1 MTMEATSQPVTQPLS
16 DFDRKVLGIM
26 KSLGWGISASS
37 LAEYADTSQE
47 IVQGSLNWL
56 SEQGL
61 VECHQHPEYGWMCW
75 YLTDQNSPN
84 VCPVCGKHCCNAHGL
99 AIHKARA
106 HSAGQKK
113 EQVWV
118 DRSEGPLELVPEA
131 SDTMTM
137 DLTPKSIIF
146 VQEIISRFATL
157 PGAKISVTVE
167 FSKEVD
173 A

>member
-1 MTMEATSQPVTQPLS
+1 MEATVQPVTQPLS
-16 DFDRKVLGIM
+16 DFDRKILGIM

-37 LAEYADTSQE
+37 LAEYADTSKE
-47 IVQGSLNWL
+47 IVQASLNWL

-61 VECHQHPEYGWMCW
+61 VECHQHPEYGWLCW

-84 VCPVCGKHCCNAHGL
+84 VCPVCGKRCCNAHGL

-118 DRSEGPLELVPEA
+118 SNSEPESVA
-131 SDTMTM
+131 QAESDTMTM
-137 DLTPKSIIF
+137 DLNLKSITF
-146 VQEIISRFATL
+146 VQDLISRFATL

-167 FSKEVD
+167 FSKGVD

>member
-1 MTMEATSQPVTQPLS
+1 MIMEATSQPVTQPLS
-16 DFDRKVLGIM
+16 DVDRKILSTM
-26 KSLGWGISASS
+26 DKLGWGVTVSKLS
-37 LAEYADTSQE
+37 EYADVSPDS
-47 IVQGSLNWL
+47 VQGSLNWL

-61 VECHQHPEYGWMCW
+61 VECHQHPEYGWLCW
-75 YLTDQNSPN
+75 YLTGQNSPN
-84 VCPVCGKHCCNAHGL
+84 VCPVCGKRCCNAHGL

-118 DRSEGPLELVPEA
+118 SHSEPEA
-131 SDTMTM
+131 VAQAESDMMTM
-137 DLTPKSIIF
+137 ELNLKSITF
-146 VQEIISRFATL
+146 VQDLISRFATL

-167 FSKEVD
+167 FSKGVD